1 MIYVAGKGT
10 VSMVRSEKRESINI
24 RCGDIL
30 RIPSG
35 TTVYLIN
42 RDNNEKLVIIKLLQ
56 PVFTPGFVEVIKF
69 VSS

>member
-1 MIYVAGKGT
+1 
-10 VSMVRSEKRESINI
+10 MVRSEKRESLNV

-42 RDNNEKLVIIKLLQ
+42 RDNNEKLVIVKLLQ
-56 PVFTPGFVEVIKF
+56 PVSTPGIVEVINLMF
-69 VSS
+69 ATF

>member
-1 MIYVAGKGT
+1 
-10 VSMVRSEKRESINI
+10 MVRSEKRESLNL

-42 RDNNEKLVIIKLLQ
+42 RDNNEKLVIIKLQQL
-56 PVFTPGFVEVIKF
+56 VFTPGVVD
-69 VSS
+69 VNNQP

>member
-1 MIYVAGKGT
+1 ML
-10 VSMVRSEKRESINI
+10 RSEKRESLNL

-42 RDNNEKLVIIKLLQ
+42 RDNNEKLVIVKLLR
-56 PVFTPGFVEVIKF
+56 PVFTPGVAEVINLMIATF
-69 VSS
+69 

>member
-1 MIYVAGKGT
+1 
-10 VSMVRSEKRESINI
+10 MVRSEKRESLNV

-42 RDNNEKLVIIKLLQ
+42 RDNNEKLVIVKLLQ
-56 PVFTPGFVEVIKF
+56 PVSIPGVVEVINLMF
-69 VSS
+69 ATF